1 MAGPH
6 RMPGDRMLAELLQD
20 LATHQIRE
28 LATVGGNLL
37 QEKRCSFFRN
47 GFPCYKRS
55 GWTAPCYAVLGDHR
69 FHHAVLGGHRCQAVT
84 PSDLATGLLALDAV
98 AQSVPPGS
106 KPSRQR
112 MIDKLYAGPGE
123 PDLVKGELLT
133 QVTVPAAARAR
144 PAAFEKLRLYAGD
157 FAVCSAAV
165 SLSLEADG
173 VTIADSRICLGAVA
187 PKPYRAE
194 RSEKRLSGA
203 SLSDAA
209 ALKEASW
216 AWVYDTQPLPGNA
229 WKVEATCGLLHRA
242 LNRLAHTT
250 TTE

>member
-1 MAGPH
+1 
-6 RMPGDRMLAELLQD
+6 MLAELLED
-20 LATHQIRE
+20 LATYQIRE

-47 GFPCYKRS
+47 GFGCYKRN

-98 AQSVPPGS
+98 AQSVLPGS
-106 KPSRQR
+106 KPPRR
-112 MIDKLYAGPGE
+112 RTIDELYKGPGE
-123 PDLVKGELLT
+123 PDLAKAELLT
-133 QVTVPAAARAR
+133 QVSVPAAARAR

-165 SLSLEADG
+165 SVELEDG
-173 VTIADSRICLGAVA
+173 GATIAGARVSLGAVA

-194 RSEKRLSGA
+194 RTEERLLGA
-203 SLSDAA
+203 SLHDTET
-209 ALKEASW
+209 LREASW

-229 WKVEATCGLLHRA
+229 WKVEAACGLLRRA
-242 LNRLAHTT
+242 LDRIAASAANAHQA
-250 TTE
+250 